1 MVLTLDINHYVTD
14 MENEKRTDNFF
25 LNRRGRNRY
34 FTKEFSAGNIGKIIE
49 MSEGGMRIRKASV
62 LEIKGPSLTIPVF
75 NREIKAYIVWQDKY
89 FMGLRCSYG
98 FDVVPLIKKLA
109 ETLREPEFRPKKT
122 ITDDAIAG
130 IMHKDVLSSCLNL
143 IEELENQDIDMTKLI
158 TFIEAIDDSFRET
171 TVPEEEETEKC
182 EEIKDA
188 EPADLSELLIHEAL
202 KASSARHVEITS
214 ADFAV
219 ARLGLESVKKISRDF
234 VHEKLADLEMPL
246 PNFNGY
252 EPFIILKTVIFKHLS
267 HFFGFQDEEGE
278 GSLLLSLETKGI
290 EILMDL
296 SSADSKDLK
305 DYYTSSSKVYSE
317 ISRIFERNNFGRDL
331 LLINRSYFENNLEE
345 FEDLYDGY
353 ILAHLILN
361 PSYKPVDVKLTL
373 TKQQLIYAFLIY
385 LTFIATKLIID
396 RDKESAILF
405 IHMLKRAGMN
415 DNKITDFLSD
425 SVSEAN
431 NVLAKLGLKG
441 NIKTGPLHHDTFKI
455 EGYLHRDVH
464 SKYLMK
470 AFDDFSMLKSVKR
483 MAIRY
488 EDETYTHFILGK
500 LMMADDIGFNTK
512 AYCVIPCRNISEK
525 ELYLD
530 EFSYFDLVILKD
542 IDRLPKCHIREFVK
556 LWGSY
561 EGKLIV
567 TFSSSSFLD
576 FDIKALYLLLKD
588 HIVDFPSYFSD
599 KGIYERMIDHTIDH
613 LKPFLGERVIDR
625 NIYLSNTCSMAYIM
639 NNELRFYS

>member
-1 MVLTLDINHYVTD
+1 
-14 MENEKRTDNFF
+14 
-25 LNRRGRNRY
+25 
-34 FTKEFSAGNIGKIIE
+34 
-49 MSEGGMRIRKASV
+49 MSGEGMRIRKAGV
-62 LEIKGPSLTIPVF
+62 QDIKGPSLTFPVF
-75 NREIKAYIVWQDKY
+75 NRGIKAYIVWQDKY
-89 FMGLRCSYG
+89 FMGLKCSYG

-130 IMHKDVLSSCLNL
+130 ITHKDVLSSCLNL
-143 IEELENQDIDMTKLI
+143 IEELENPDIDMSKLI
-158 TFIEAIDDSFRET
+158 TFVEEIKDAFSESA
-171 TVPEEEETEKC
+171 VPEEKETEKC

-188 EPADLSELLIHEAL
+188 ETADIVELLIHEARR
-202 KASSARHVEITS
+202 ASSARHVEIFS
-214 ADFAV
+214 IDFAV
-219 ARLGLESVKKISRDF
+219 ARLGLESIKKISRDF
-234 VHEKLADLEMPL
+234 VHKKLADMEISL

-252 EPFIILKTVIFKHLS
+252 EPFIILKTVIFKRLS
-267 HFFGFQDEEGE
+267 HFFGFKDEEGE

-305 DYYTSSSKVYSE
+305 DYYTSSSRVYSE
-317 ISRIFERNNFGRDL
+317 ISRIFEKNNFGRDL
-331 LLINRSYFENNLEE
+331 LLINKSYFKKRLGR
-345 FEDLYDGY
+345 FDDLYDGY

-361 PSYKPVDVKLTL
+361 PCYTPDNIKLTL
-373 TKQQLIYAFLIY
+373 TKQQLIYAFLVY
-385 LTFIATKLIID
+385 LTFIAVKYIMD

-441 NIKTGPLHHDTFKI
+441 NIRTGPLHHDSFKI

-464 SKYLMK
+464 FKYLLK

-500 LMMADDIGFNTK
+500 LMMADDIGLNSK

-525 ELYLD
+525 ELYLE
-530 EFSYFDLVILKD
+530 EFIYFDLVILKD
-542 IDRLPKCHIREFVK
+542 VDRLPKCHIREFVK

-576 FDIKALYLLLKD
+576 FDNKALYLLLKD

-599 KGIYERMIDHTIDH
+599 KGIYERMVDHTIDH
-613 LKPFLGERVIDR
+613 LKPFLGGRIIDR
-625 NIYLSNTCSMAYIM
+625 NIYLSNTCSMAYIKS
-639 NNELRFYS
+639 NELRSYS